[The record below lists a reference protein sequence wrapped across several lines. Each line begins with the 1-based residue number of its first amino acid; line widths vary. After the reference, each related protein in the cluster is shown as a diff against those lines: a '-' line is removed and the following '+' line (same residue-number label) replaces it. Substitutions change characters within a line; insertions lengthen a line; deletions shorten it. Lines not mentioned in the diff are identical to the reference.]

1 MNKSVKILIVE
12 DELIAAEFLSIFLQQ
27 EGYTVVDICQ
37 SGGEAITK
45 AQELKPDVI
54 FMDIYLKDNISGCE
68 ASLEIV
74 TRIETKI
81 IFLTA
86 YSDNEMLE
94 YATEIEAVN
103 YLVKPYREKQILV
116 ALSMALKQKKNSS
129 LSLKHGLIELEY
141 GFIYDKNQKFFLKDD
156 EEVKL
161 SGKSLALITYLCEH
175 HKSIVSITELAQ
187 HLYNKEVPASTL
199 RALISRIKLKLGYG
213 LIENISGLGYK
224 IKCKQLP
231 HKN

>member
-1 MNKSVKILIVE
+1 MSKSIKILIVE

-37 SGGEAITK
+37 SGSEAITRAK
-45 AQELKPDVI
+45 ELKPDVI

-68 ASLEIV
+68 ASLKIV
-74 TRIETKI
+74 KTIETKI

-94 YATEIEAVN
+94 YATDAQAVN
-103 YLVKPYREKQILV
+103 YLIKPYNEKQILV
-116 ALSMALKQKKNSS
+116 ALNMALKQNKNSS
-129 LSLKHGLIELEY
+129 LSLKYEIIELEH
-141 GFIYDKNQKFFLKDD
+141 GFIYDKKKKKFLKDN

-161 SGKSLALITYLCEH
+161 SGKSLTLITYLCKH
-175 HKSIVSITELAQ
+175 NKSIVSTAELSQ
-187 HLYNKEVPASTL
+187 YLYNKEVSSSTL
-199 RALISRIKLKLGYG
+199 RALISRIKLKLGYE

-224 IKCKQLP
+224 IKCKCLP
-231 HKN
+231 KKN